1 MCAGDQHSTKGV
13 QNRSDT
19 FAVLVREG
27 EGGRRCNN
35 GAGHTTGVT
44 PVETSAI
51 SSDWLCGKS
60 ELCTI
65 VITVIPFLMHFYS
78 FVQVHV
84 CSGVLSPPRQK
95 GLASGAVHQSAVA
108 LVGVP
113 DPGVSHIW
121 CQSQYPHV
129 GLLLLPPTAN
139 CTLKMHCS
147 LHCTMCTAHAIQL
160 FPSHH
165 IELRT
170 QDAELS
176 I

>member
-1 MCAGDQHSTKGV
+1 MGQG
-13 QNRSDT
+13 
-19 FAVLVREG
+19 
-27 EGGRRCNN
+27 
-35 GAGHTTGVT
+35 T

-65 VITVIPFLMHFYS
+65 VITVLPFLMHFYS

-95 GLASGAVHQSAVA
+95 GLASGVVHQSAVA

-129 GLLLLPPTAN
+129 GLLLLLLLPPTAH
-139 CTLKMHCS
+139 CTFKMHCS
-147 LHCTMCTAHAIQL
+147 RKREFLALQFNFFQAITLNSGHKMQNS
-160 FPSHH
+160 PS
-165 IELRT
+165 
-170 QDAELS
+170 DAILPKTFCDALPK
-176 I
+176 

>member
-1 MCAGDQHSTKGV
+1 MGQG
-13 QNRSDT
+13 
-19 FAVLVREG
+19 
-27 EGGRRCNN
+27 
-35 GAGHTTGVT
+35 T

-65 VITVIPFLMHFYS
+65 MITVLPFLMHFYS

-95 GLASGAVHQSAVA
+95 GLASGVVHQSAVA

-147 LHCTMCTAHAIQL
+147 LH
-160 FPSHH
+160 
-165 IELRT
+165 
-170 QDAELS
+170 
-176 I
+176 